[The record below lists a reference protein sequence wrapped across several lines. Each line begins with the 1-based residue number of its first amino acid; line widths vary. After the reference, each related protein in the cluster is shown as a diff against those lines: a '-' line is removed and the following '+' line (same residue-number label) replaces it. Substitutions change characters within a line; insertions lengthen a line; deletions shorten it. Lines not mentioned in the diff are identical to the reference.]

1 VTTLIVE
8 RGGSRDCPGGTRR
21 QVRGSNGRT
30 SAPALN
36 DQSPQQQ
43 RVEPLYGGPG
53 HEVALDTTPLDWQLW
68 RESTQ
73 IPEAGGADGQNP
85 GSPVGGSV
93 PRASELKASCPEASR
108 KSSALTSA
116 AVAPMRIRGLL
127 SKVGSRRA
135 APGVT
140 IRGTAACTALDA
152 VLVAGRVGSPASS
165 LHEFGP
171 RSSAGERLPCKQGV
185 PGSIPGR
192 STIHA
197 LVAQLVERR
206 FCKPRVGGSNP
217 PEGLS
222 KALTQARYSRSAS
235 GNGDTACG
243 PAKAAPELRL
253 SIDLPHPFTGRK
265 DPELSSPMTAG
276 PTPGTGASG
285 PGGWLGAVETL
296 RRQHPP
302 QGRTPGLFFNLPAS
316 GHGARRVP
324 DYPAACGEEI

>member
-108 KSSALTSA
+108 KSSALTA
-116 AVAPMRIRGLL
+116 AVAPMRIRGFI
-127 SKVGSRRA
+127 SKGGSRRA

-152 VLVAGRVGSPASS
+152 VLVGGLCGSLASS
-165 LHEFGP
+165 LSVRPVTRGRWGF
-171 RSSAGERLPCKQGV
+171 
-185 PGSIPGR
+185 PGALTGR
-192 STIHA
+192 TG
-197 LVAQLVERR
+197 
-206 FCKPRVGGSNP
+206 GGSNRTNPSP
-217 PEGLS
+217 PESLEAS
-222 KALTQARYSRSAS
+222 TQARYSRSTGAGTS
-235 GNGDTACG
+235 PQNTRVTLAAHGV
-243 PAKAAPELRL
+243 PAKAAPELSL
-253 SIDLPHPFTGRK
+253 STLLER
-265 DPELSSPMTAG
+265 PM
-276 PTPGTGASG
+276 
-285 PGGWLGAVETL
+285 LL
-296 RRQHPP
+296 QC
-302 QGRTPGLFFNLPAS
+302 RTPGLFLNLPAS
-316 GHGARRVP
+316 GHSARRVP
-324 DYPAACGEEI
+324 DYPAACGEERHSKW